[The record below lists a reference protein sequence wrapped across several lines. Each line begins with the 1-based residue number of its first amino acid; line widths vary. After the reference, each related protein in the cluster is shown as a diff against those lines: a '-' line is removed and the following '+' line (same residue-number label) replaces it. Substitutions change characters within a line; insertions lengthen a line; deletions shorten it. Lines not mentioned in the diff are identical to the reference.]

1 MSNRDQIKARIE
13 RDKARKAKKQYERAH
28 GTWRAQFNID
38 LDGLKMRF
46 NEVLRSCPW
55 MWDKNC
61 THKRC
66 IRKRLRSVET
76 IKRLNLEMSVED
88 RLCAIQPHGEFKW
101 VFTIQNLKKSLQKR
115 RKGVTWKGNV
125 QRFLFHAVLELKR
138 LKDGLLRGELK
149 VDKSIRLIVLHER
162 GKLRKVHA
170 VMIDCRTVQGCLC
183 DSSLIPL
190 TKHKLIRDNPASV
203 KGRGIT
209 DARNRMVLFF
219 CELAKKYL
227 DKFYLMSTDFKS
239 FFDSIRHQDCL
250 KVLRESQADLWIQGL
265 GMKINRMYQESELD
279 QIPDPEERA
288 KRKYMLEHNRGIGLT
303 LGSQESQ
310 IMAVLVPSPL
320 DHAVKEGAN
329 SLRAYER
336 YIRVESAFVS
346 DELLGFFHGQLF
358 GGSAVQQS
366 LIPCLLHVSSAGGWF
381 PLKLGIQLCLKEAK
395 LLLIAFGHLL
405 DDTVTLNE
413 LALELLNL
421 LGSQGA
427 DFLLTVGTYK
437 GLAERI
443 FVAIEVVVGFLN
455 LQVLLICWSE
465 TGAVNEFG
473 HHHICFPP

>member
-46 NEVLRSCPW
+46 NEVLRSCTW
-55 MWDKNC
+55 VWDKNC
-61 THKRC
+61 TPNGC
-66 IRKRLRSVET
+66 SRKKLRSVET
-76 IKRLNLEMSVED
+76 IRRLNLEMSVED
-88 RLCAIQPHGEFKW
+88 RISAIQPHGEFKW

-209 DARNRMVLFF
+209 DARNRLVLFF
-219 CELAKKYL
+219 CELAKKHG
-227 DKFYLMSTDFKS
+227 DQFFLMTTDFKS

-279 QIPDPEERA
+279 QIPNSDERA
-288 KRKYMLEHNRGIGLT
+288 KRKYLLEHNRGVGLT

-336 YIRVESAFVS
+336 YMDDTLSGHHRK
-346 DELLGFFHGQLF
+346 DK
-358 GGSAVQQS
+358 
-366 LIPCLLHVSSAGGWF
+366 
-381 PLKLGIQLCLKEAK
+381 LKDVGRTIQKEAAK
-395 LLLIAFGHLL
+395 KGLRLNPRKTIITKASKGIRFLQIHYWVTNTGHL
-405 DDTVTLNE
+405 VKE
-413 LALELLNL
+413 LGRQSIVRMRRKLKKFKKRVDAGKMKMDSVFTSFMSWFGNGHYSDSYKSRKKMLNL
-421 LGSQGA
+421 YNRL
-427 DFLLTVGTYK
+427 F
-437 GLAERI
+437 
-443 FVAIEVVVGFLN
+443 
-455 LQVLLICWSE
+455 
-465 TGAVNEFG
+465 
-473 HHHICFPP
+473 HHYRTEGVFA